1 MENRVVEQDKEFR
14 EPKLTINRVYTKQG
28 DGGKT
33 RLVGGQLIDKH
44 DLRIECYGTVDEL
57 NAVVGACVVGARAA
71 ELRPL
76 AAILIRTQNTLFNV
90 GAILATLPEDVG
102 ERMPRARAVDVELL
116 EQSIDEANE
125 QLPSLKSFVLP
136 GGDRLN
142 ADLHLAR
149 TVCRRAER
157 HCVRLRAE
165 VGQLDEWSIPYLNR
179 LSDAFFVW
187 SRYASFKQGVPEV
200 LWAPNDA

>member
-1 MENRVVEQDKEFR
+1 MEMCVAEQGKEFR

-28 DGGKT
+28 DGGQT

-44 DLRIECYGTVDEL
+44 DLRIEGYGTVDEL

-71 ELRPL
+71 GLIPL
-76 AAILIRTQNTLFNV
+76 AETLVRTQNTLFNL

-102 ERMPRARAVDVELL
+102 AQMPRATADDVAAL

-125 QLPSLKSFVLP
+125 QLPTLKSFVLP

-157 HCVRLRAE
+157 QCVRLRAE
-165 VGQLDEWSIPYLNR
+165 GGQLDEWSIPYLNR
-179 LSDAFFVW
+179 LSDALFVW
-187 SRYASFKQGVPEV
+187 SRYASFKQGIPEV
-200 LWAPNDA
+200 LWSPNAT

>member
-1 MENRVVEQDKEFR
+1 MEICVAEQGKEFR

-28 DGGKT
+28 DGGQT
-33 RLVGGQLIDKH
+33 RLVGGQLIHKH
-44 DLRIECYGTVDEL
+44 DLRIEGYGTVDEL
-57 NAVVGACVVGARAA
+57 NAVVGACVVGARDAGLNA
-71 ELRPL
+71 L
-76 AAILIRTQNTLFNV
+76 ADTLTRTQNTLFNL

-102 ERMPRARAVDVELL
+102 ERMPRATAADVSAL
-116 EQSIDEANE
+116 ESSIDEANA
-125 QLPSLKSFVLP
+125 QLPTLKSFVLP
-136 GGDRLN
+136 GGSRLN

-165 VGQLDEWSIPYLNR
+165 GEKLDEWSIPYLNR

-187 SRYASFKQGVPEV
+187 SRYASLKQGVAET
-200 LWAPNDA
+200 LWSPNAT

>member
-1 MENRVVEQDKEFR
+1 MENFVAEDSKEFR

-57 NAVVGACVVGARAA
+57 NAVVGACVVGARAIQLDA
-71 ELRPL
+71 L
-76 AAILIRTQNTLFNV
+76 ADILTRTQNTLFNL

-102 ERMPRARAVDVELL
+102 ERMPRVRKVDVQNL
-116 EQSIDEANE
+116 ESSIDEANE
-125 QLPSLKSFVLP
+125 QLPALKSFVLP

-157 HCVRLRAE
+157 HCVRMRAE
-165 VGQLDEWSIPYLNR
+165 GGTLDEWSIPYLNR
-179 LSDAFFVW
+179 LSDALFVW
-187 SRYASFKQGVPEV
+187 SRYSSFKQGVAEV
-200 LWAPNDA
+200 LWAPNEA

>member
-1 MENRVVEQDKEFR
+1 MENAVVESDKEFR

-71 ELRPL
+71 DLGAL
-76 AAILIRTQNTLFNV
+76 ADTMIRTQNTLFNL

-102 ERMPRARAVDVELL
+102 ERMPRVRNVDVETL
-116 EQSIDEANE
+116 EASIDEANE

-165 VGQLDEWSIPYLNR
+165 GGTLDEWSIPYLNR
-179 LSDAFFVW
+179 LSDALFVW
-187 SRYASFKQGVPEV
+187 SRYASFKQGVDEV
-200 LWAPNDA
+200 LWAPNET

>member
-1 MENRVVEQDKEFR
+1 MAEQDNEFR

-28 DGGKT
+28 DGGQT

-44 DLRIECYGTVDEL
+44 DLRIEGYGTVDEL
-57 NAVVGACVVGARAA
+57 NAVVGACVVGARDAGLDA
-71 ELRPL
+71 L
-76 AAILIRTQNTLFNV
+76 ADTLVRTQNTLFNL

-102 ERMPRARAVDVELL
+102 ERMPRAREIDVESL

-125 QLPSLKSFVLP
+125 QLPTLKSFVLP

-165 VGQLDEWSIPYLNR
+165 GGQLDEWSIPYLNR
-179 LSDAFFVW
+179 LSDALFVW
-187 SRYASFKQGVPEV
+187 SRYASFKQGIPET
-200 LWAPNDA
+200 LWAPNDT